1 MPASEMMRAADAAA
15 LFTREGML
23 DEAASSDDPRRAEAC
38 RAVATEIL
46 TPGMPLAALPVE
58 SLYKP
63 WSAMSTELA
72 AAKGLYMGDPAH
84 HLLHV
89 YAECGIEVP
98 PAFSATPDHLAL
110 IVELAALLAEAGN
123 AEGAAQVVADHLDWL
138 ATYDAELAE
147 RAAKAFGIAPLEE
160 GIAMLR
166 KQLAEL
172 MDLVGSFTR

>member
-84 HLLHV
+84 HLLH
-89 YAECGIEVP
+89 
-98 PAFSATPDHLAL
+98 
-110 IVELAALLAEAGN
+110 GN